1 MSDEEYDE
9 GLDEAAADLYEAGV
23 TEAEPGAE
31 ASDDDEDL
39 GIDEDAAGTDEET
52 DAEEPVPDEFVAEQQ
67 QARPSRP
74 NTDPPTKRSNRP
86 SVAVIV
92 APDERTTDN
101 VLRRTEAAQVLAMRA
116 QEISQFATSFVDHV
130 GLHDPVAI
138 AFKELLARRCP
149 LKVRRAV
156 GVGPA
161 QEQLYEEWRVNEM
174 TLPPLTPPVALGPIG
189 GPAQEKKGG
198 ARPAADRGAAD
209 RGAADRGEPDARNAP
224 VEALMQGLR
233 KLVGMAVRR

>member
-1 MSDEEYDE
+1 MSDEEYEE
-9 GLDEAAADLYEAGV
+9 GLDDATADLYEAGV

-31 ASDDDEDL
+31 ASDDEEDL
-39 GIDEDAAGTDEET
+39 GLDEDAAGTDEGT
-52 DAEEPVPDEFVAEQQ
+52 DTEEPAEEFVAEQN

-74 NTDPPTKRSNRP
+74 GADPPTRRSNR
-86 SVAVIV
+86 SGAAVIV
-92 APDERTTDN
+92 APEERTTDN

-116 QEISQFATSFVDHV
+116 QEIAQYATSFVDHA

-174 TLPPLTPPVALGPIG
+174 TLPPLTPPVALGPIE
-189 GPAQEKKGG
+189 PAPAPAPPAATGG
-198 ARPAADRGAAD
+198 APAARDHPSAPLMRALRELVDAAI
-209 RGAADRGEPDARNAP
+209 
-224 VEALMQGLR
+224 
-233 KLVGMAVRR
+233 RR